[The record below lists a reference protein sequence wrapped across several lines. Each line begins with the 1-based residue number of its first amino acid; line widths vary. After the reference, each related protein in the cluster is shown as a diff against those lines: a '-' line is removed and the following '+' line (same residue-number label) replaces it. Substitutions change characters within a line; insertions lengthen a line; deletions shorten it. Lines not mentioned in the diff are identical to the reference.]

1 MEGNKDRK
9 LEEGDHE
16 EDQKRSILKCDYA
29 NVKVIVGGEKEEKV
43 YWHHRSILASQS
55 GMVDTKLSTSVGVAS
70 EKKKEVSIK
79 VTKISFPDISPS
91 QWEKMIRFIT
101 DPVAI
106 RDMTVDDAMGLVVLY
121 DKYDFHT
128 GLKLCDKVLSTI
140 FYKNEQEFKSHVMN
154 NLELLDRCVHVVVLS
169 HEKNLKTTLVNG
181 MAWLHK
187 IFYWNYYAECVIL
200 TVDHIRQLVPVIAC
214 YSDDENYE
222 NVQDAI
228 KKRLSGE
235 SIDILNPLFPEYFV
249 SQIQLIVSRN
259 TSLKLVNQIK
269 ISNCGAPVAGI
280 YDAFNENNDTIY
292 GTCLYYHII
301 DPAFNL
307 QKNEIG
313 DWVIW
318 KEYDTLFFICNGS
331 RNESLPPKT
340 GWKRIYSADT
350 LNQTNLPIISYFHNN
365 VTTGDITKVEI

>member
-280 YDAFNENNDTIY
+280 YNAHNDDSNDGDTS
-292 GTCLYYHII
+292 TDLT
-301 DPAFNL
+301 
-307 QKNEIG
+307 KNEIG
-313 DWVIW
+313 DWVILN
-318 KEYDTLFFICNGS
+318 EDGDTVFFICNGS
-331 RNESLPPKT
+331 RNEPLPPKT
-340 GWKRIYSADT
+340 GWKRIDGADM
-350 LNQTNLPIISYFHNN
+350 LEQTRLPVLSYYCN
-365 VTTGDITKVEI
+365 TTEGSTEVKMGSGRD

>member
-1 MEGNKDRK
+1 MG
-9 LEEGDHE
+9 
-16 EDQKRSILKCDYA
+16 KRSILKCDHA
-29 NVKVIVGGEKEEKV
+29 NVKVIVGGEKEGKM

-259 TSLKLVNQIK
+259 TSLKLVNQIT
-269 ISNCGAPVAGI
+269 ISNCGAPAAGI
-280 YDAFNENNDTIY
+280 YNADNYNYDNYEIS
-292 GTCLYYHII
+292 GTCLYYYLNS
-301 DPAFNL
+301 DDDVSFSL
-307 QKNEIG
+307 KKNQIG
-313 DWVIW
+313 DWIII
-318 KEYDTLFFICNGS
+318 EDDGIETLLFICNGS
-331 RNESLPPKT
+331 RNETLPPKT
-340 GWKRIYSADT
+340 GWKRIDGADR
-350 LNQTNLPIISYFHNN
+350 LGQTRLPVLSYYCN
-365 VTTGDITKVEI
+365 TTEGGTKVKTSSWHD